1 MSRGDAS
8 RRLATVSVVLGASS
22 ALSGIGLL
30 LFDPWPGSAG
40 ASAHMTRLA
49 ANSIYAAVGL
59 IVGCLAVDAERVGQ
73 GGRATHVTAL
83 VGATLACVG
92 LLAPTYWQLLV
103 VPTVALGLVLMGSP
117 GATGAQEVRSADP
130 KEADWGEDEAAHPPA
145 ARPNGLAQAALL
157 CGVLA
162 VATFG
167 VAGIIGLLCGL
178 LALDQIG
185 RRQGR
190 ESGVIYALAGLLLSA
205 GMIAVMALYA
215 EAR

>member
-1 MSRGDAS
+1 
-8 RRLATVSVVLGASS
+8 VS
-22 ALSGIGLL
+22 
-30 LFDPWPGSAG
+30 
-40 ASAHMTRLA
+40 
-49 ANSIYAAVGL
+49 
-59 IVGCLAVDAERVGQ
+59 
-73 GGRATHVTAL
+73 
-83 VGATLACVG
+83 
-92 LLAPTYWQLLV
+92 
-103 VPTVALGLVLMGSP
+103 
-117 GATGAQEVRSADP
+117 
-130 KEADWGEDEAAHPPA
+130 DWGEDEAAHPPA

-162 VATFG
+162 VPTFG
-167 VAGIIGLLCGL
+167 VAGVIGLLCGL